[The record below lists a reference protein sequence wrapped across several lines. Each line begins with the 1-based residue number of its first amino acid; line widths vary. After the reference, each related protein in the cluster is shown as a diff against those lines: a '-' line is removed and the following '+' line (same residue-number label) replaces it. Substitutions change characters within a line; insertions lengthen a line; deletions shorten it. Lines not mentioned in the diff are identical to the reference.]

1 MSVTAAGRLIVKPFD
16 VTVTGYSGVEC
27 IFARS
32 RGQALAKSWRCDAF
46 GNVSF
51 GAFLKMARAV
61 QGEAGDRFGEAMT
74 VSGRP
79 AFYISHNRQYIQ
91 FVLPDSDVVLN
102 THPLDVEPPEARRG
116 TPYYTPLPSSEIA
129 RLGGRV

>member
-1 MSVTAAGRLIVKPFD
+1 MTVAADARLIVKPFD
-16 VTVTGYSGVEC
+16 VTVTGYPGAEC

-32 RGQALAKSWRCDAF
+32 RGQALAKAWRCDAF

-61 QGEAGDRFGEAMT
+61 QGEPGDRFGEAMT
-74 VSGRP
+74 VGGKP
-79 AFYISHNRQYIQ
+79 AFYISHDRQYIQ

-102 THPLDVEPPEARRG
+102 THPLDVEPPEALRG
-116 TPYYTPLPSSEIA
+116 TPYYTPLPSSEIT
-129 RLGGRV
+129 RLGGGV